1 MGTTST
7 LSLAT
12 TGCSTTTSLSDE
24 YMDETSTLYSGL
36 STTTTSLG
44 AYNNEIPHVN
54 ITVAETKQVIESM
67 TDEQLASLDALL
79 NNKEQELLL
88 SKNED
93 IKVYEKK
100 NQL

>member
-1 MGTTST
+1 MGTSST

-24 YMDETSTLYSGL
+24 YVDEISTIYSGL
-36 STTTTSLG
+36 STITTSLG
-44 AYNNEIPHVN
+44 AYNNDIPHVN
-54 ITVAETKQVIESM
+54 ITVTKQVVESM
-67 TDEQLASLDALL
+67 PDEELAKLDALL

-88 SKNED
+88 SKNEVV
-93 IKVYEKK
+93 KVYEKK